1 MSWAIRSTL
10 LILTRREAAA
20 LLTISSD
27 TTNSGN
33 AGGCLLDKDKVF
45 INIVDAN
52 NNYKQEKHIT
62 FQREFDHTCS

>member
-10 LILTRREAAA
+10 LILTRTEAAA

-33 AGGCLLDKDKVF
+33 AGGCLIEKEKVP
-45 INIVDAN
+45 INIDNAKN
-52 NNYKQEKHIT
+52 NHKQEAYIT
-62 FQREFDHTCS
+62 T